1 MSLERKMNQAIDLT
15 EQRGYYRDT
24 DAALAEVFEFY
35 TQYKPQI
42 AQLLEAKRVYDQAI
56 QQHIQHGITPSTPE
70 LPEQPGLPEQP
81 EPVRS
86 TQSLKQQV
94 GDTSLSREQRQ
105 QALDSM
111 IKRPVLQLAPDEDQV
126 SKPDLTNQTVPD
138 EVKHDQVTK
147 PDLTNQTE
155 QQLMVKAQQV
165 MGDHYQAPAEPEP
178 AHTREPD
185 SQAIE
190 PESQAG
196 VEYEITPER
205 GNTIVG
211 LIKRFIDQHNTKT
224 LKSIYNSRKFKDWIY
239 NFTKA
244 EQYIITLVIDS
255 KYERH
260 KPFPSNINFKGLP
273 RSQWLENKEKWQRNE
288 Y

>member
-1 MSLERKMNQAIDLT
+1 MSLERMMNQAIDLT

-42 AQLLEAKRVYDQAI
+42 AQLLEAKRVYDQAV
-56 QQHIQHGITPSTPE
+56 QQHIQHGITPKQPAVPEQPE
-70 LPEQPGLPEQP
+70 LPKQP

-94 GDTSLSREQRQ
+94 GDTSLSQQQRQ
-105 QALDSM
+105 QALDAM
-111 IKRPVLQLAPDEDQV
+111 IKRPVLQLAPDE
-126 SKPDLTNQTVPD
+126 
-138 EVKHDQVTK
+138 VKQDQVTK

-178 AHTREPD
+178 AQTR
-185 SQAIE
+185 E

-205 GNTIVG
+205 GNTIVA
-211 LIKRFIDQHNTKT
+211 LIKRFMDQHNTKT

-260 KPFPSNINFKGLP
+260 KSFPSNINFKGLP